1 MRRAGKGLA
10 RLVDADGDAFRQQL
24 FLSRDRADDRI
35 ASSREALAYGDA
47 VGQRPPAWLERLL
60 PHHLSEHLAVRPAPD
75 LLAFQVLHGDIVA
88 LRAKKMEGR
97 RLSPAICHVK
107 GQLYGLAMAIGLLV
121 VGLQA
126 QA

>member
-1 MRRAGKGLA
+1 MWSASKGPA

-24 FLSRDRADDRI
+24 FLSRDHADHRI
-35 ASSREALAYGDA
+35 ASRREALAYGDA

-60 PHHLSEHLAVRPAPD
+60 PHHLSEQLAVRPAPD

-88 LRAKKMEGR
+88 LRTKKMEGH

-107 GQLYGLAMAIGLLV
+107 DQLNGVALGIGLLV
-121 VGLQA
+121 GLQD
-126 QA
+126 